1 MWKELSDKTG
11 AVLDKVGNTVSNTT
25 KSVGAFLQN
34 GKAPP
39 NTPVSVEHQMASINH
54 LASKKFF
61 IVFTSVILLS
71 FIYYSSIFLLLCIP
85 KEYAAHVTAYVTI
98 FSEMMKVFG
107 LIIASFLGVQTVADF
122 AFNSSSSAST
132 EGVIQSSTETHDITQ
147 RIVEEGTN
155 GAPEIKPYSQ
165 IATEEE

>member
-11 AVLDKVGNTVSNTT
+11 EVLDKVGSTVSNTT
-25 KSVGAFLQN
+25 KSVGAFLQT

-39 NTPVSVEHQMASINH
+39 NTPLAVERQMSNINH

-85 KEYAAHVTAYVTI
+85 KEFTAHVTAYVTI
-98 FSEMMKVFG
+98 FSEMMKIFG

-132 EGVIQSSTETHDITQ
+132 QGVIQNSTETQDFTQ
-147 RIVEEGTN
+147 KVIEEGTN
-155 GAPEIKPYSQ
+155 GAPEIRPYSQ
-165 IATEEE
+165 IATVEE